1 MKPSSKLTTPK
12 TETKLNFRKNP
23 ATHAYL
29 IEKKKKNQDNFVK
42 GT

>member
-12 TETKLNFRKNP
+12 TQTKLNFREKKKNP

-29 IEKKKKNQDNFVK
+29 IEKRDNFVK

>member
-12 TETKLNFRKNP
+12 TQTKLNFRKKKKKNP

-29 IEKKKKNQDNFVK
+29 IEKRDNFVK